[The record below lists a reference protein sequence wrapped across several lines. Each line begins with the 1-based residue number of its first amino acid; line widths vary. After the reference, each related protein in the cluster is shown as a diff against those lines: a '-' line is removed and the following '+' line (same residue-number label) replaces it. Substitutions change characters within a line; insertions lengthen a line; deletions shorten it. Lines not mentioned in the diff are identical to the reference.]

1 MQLIGMVQQPSIY
14 VVFIM
19 IIYYISG
26 DYMLLFTGILQLQV
40 CWKMQVPRG
49 WILSKISKIRWKVSL
64 ILFLATTIL
73 CYFDQSVI

>member
-26 DYMLLFTGILQLQV
+26 DYMLLFTGILQL
-40 CWKMQVPRG
+40 
-49 WILSKISKIRWKVSL
+49 
-64 ILFLATTIL
+64 
-73 CYFDQSVI
+73 